1 MPPSIGSGRDT
12 SQLHSRQNDKEKLAI
27 DYEEYGFAGPIDVLS
42 QTEVAQTLRDVKD
55 ELSKDDG
62 SRFKLHLILPS
73 VEKIVHNSILLD
85 AVRQALGTSHDIL
98 LSFRRQCQE
107 CENARFLCCSPR
119 LCVCRATTV

>member
-1 MPPSIGSGRDT
+1 MRPSPIGSIGSGRDT

-85 AVRQALGTSHDIL
+85 AVR
-98 LSFRRQCQE
+98 
-107 CENARFLCCSPR
+107 
-119 LCVCRATTV
+119 ATTV